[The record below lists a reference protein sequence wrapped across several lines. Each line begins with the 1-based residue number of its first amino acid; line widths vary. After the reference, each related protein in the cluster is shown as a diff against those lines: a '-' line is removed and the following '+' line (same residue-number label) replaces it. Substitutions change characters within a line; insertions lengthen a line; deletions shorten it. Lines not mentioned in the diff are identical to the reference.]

1 MPRRILSQSDK
12 AAICEAMAGL
22 SGANATHE
30 AAQLAEFYG
39 ITPHRIYAVSRRS
52 RPGRKQRADHGRRAQ
67 DILNNDALRF
77 AAELVANQ
85 KLAPELALETM
96 RANSARFGRAD
107 ITLGTFRRYL
117 REHGVSRTQAKRSA
131 VAFRSFEA
139 DFPGQVYQFDI
150 SGVKERWVDV
160 KTRSIHKVS
169 VLEVSR
175 NHANRRQD
183 RVPLWKFTLVDD
195 YSRLK
200 LVRFVAC
207 PKPNTIHVVNFLR
220 EAFETLGVPFY
231 LYTDNDAII
240 INKRMT
246 RGARFLNEAFAASG
260 GFEMIQHLPGNP
272 RATGKVE
279 RAHQVVEEFEKLIGV
294 KAEYGAAPTVE
305 ALNLFAERLCE
316 FHNNR
321 PHRATGTAPHNRFR
335 ETTNPKRLVRPEQF
349 DAAFKARDLLLKINP
364 DITITVDGRKY
375 QLSRR
380 DEDPFLV
387 LAETKQKIEV
397 YWLDDE
403 EFFALVTPA
412 GDEYVVEKIEARAD
426 RLGEYKQLPETRGQ
440 QVRKDLRESQ
450 KKRIKSLKS
459 EAGGDALIVP
469 GIDAPIAAEAA
480 ETDRRIVEFPRRVE
494 EADAAALDDL
504 THGVAAE
511 AGRGRDL
518 DLFDALALIQNEFS
532 VPTLPCPE
540 LVAAKDR
547 LRQVFGDR
555 ETIAETEIR
564 QAWTVTEVADNVRRL
579 RAV

>member
-1 MPRRILSQSDK
+1 
-12 AAICEAMAGL
+12 MAGL
-22 SGANATHE
+22 SGAAAAAE
-30 AAQLAEFYG
+30 AATLAEF
-39 ITPHRIYAVSRRS
+39 HDVSVERIYAISRRV
-52 RPGRKQRADHGRRAQ
+52 RPERKRRADHGRREH
-67 DILNNDALRF
+67 DILENDALRF
-77 AAELVANQ
+77 ASELVANQ

-96 RANSARFGRAD
+96 RANAPRFGSAE

-117 REHGVSRTQAKRSA
+117 RENGVGRTQARRSA
-131 VAFRSFEA
+131 TVYRRFEA
-139 DFPGQVYQFDI
+139 EFPGQVYQFDI

-200 LVRFVAC
+200 MIRFVAC

-220 EAFETLGVPFY
+220 EAFEVLGVPFY

-240 INKRMT
+240 VNKRMT

-279 RAHQVVEEFEKLIGV
+279 RAHQIVEEFEKLIGV
-294 KAEYGAAPTVE
+294 KVEYGSAPTVE
-305 ALNLFAERLCE
+305 ALNLFAERLSE

-321 PHRATGTAPHNRFR
+321 PHRATGTAPYSRFR
-335 ETTNPKRLVRPEQF
+335 ETTNPKRLVRADQF
-349 DAAFKARDLLLKINP
+349 DAAFKARDLLIRVNP
-364 DITITVDGRKY
+364 DVTITVDGVRY

-403 EFFALVTPA
+403 EFFAVVTPA
-412 GDEYVVEKIEARAD
+412 GDEYVVEKIQARAD
-426 RLGEYKQLPETRGQ
+426 KLGEYKQLPETRGQ
-440 QVRKDLRESQ
+440 KVRKELKKSQ
-450 KKRIKSLKS
+450 KERIKTLRS
-459 EAGGDALIVP
+459 EESADALIVP
-469 GIDAPIAAEAA
+469 GIDAPIAAETADQ
-480 ETDRRIVEFPRRVE
+480 ERRIVEFPRRVE
-494 EADAAALDDL
+494 EADAGRLDEL
-504 THGVAAE
+504 THFVSAE
-511 AGRGRDL
+511 AGAGREL
-518 DLFDALALIQNEFS
+518 DLFDALAMLQNEFS
-532 VPTLPCPE
+532 VPNLPSPE

-547 LRQVFGDR
+547 LKQIFGDR
-555 ETIAETEIR
+555 QTVVESEIR
-564 QAWTVTEVADNVRRL
+564 ESWTITEAAADNVRQL